1 MPSRLRVSSGVTQ
14 GSILGPSFFVV
25 LYRVRNF
32 RGRVSYFNQSEARKG
47 CFLASDW
54 LKYETLPRKFR
65 TLFIN
70 EISNGPSSGTNI
82 TSYADYT
89 QIWRETNCE
98 EDNNN
103 LLSLAVR
110 NKMKIHPAKYKVQ
123 MTVSDP
129 NSRSP
134 SLGILPCIRT
144 HTQWEIP
151 CWISTTL
158 TPKKISGFL

>member
-1 MPSRLRVSSGVTQ
+1 MHKPHAIETPGVVWRTSEFHSR
-14 GSILGPSFFVV
+14 
-25 LYRVRNF
+25 
-32 RGRVSYFNQSEARKG
+32 SELF
-47 CFLASDW
+47 C
-54 LKYETLPRKFR
+54 YIV
-65 TLFIN
+65 FIN

-89 QIWRETNCE
+89 QIWRGNNCE

-110 NKMKIHPAKYKVQ
+110 NKMKIHLAKYKVL
-123 MTVSDP
+123 TLSDP